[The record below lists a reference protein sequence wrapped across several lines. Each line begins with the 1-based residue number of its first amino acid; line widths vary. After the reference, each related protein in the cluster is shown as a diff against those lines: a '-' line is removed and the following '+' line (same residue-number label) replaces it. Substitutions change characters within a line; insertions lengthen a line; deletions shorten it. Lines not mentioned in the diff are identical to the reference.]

1 MARFAI
7 RFNKTAGEPSR
18 GTPDH
23 VWRVFDRQK
32 EYIVKQVRI
41 NVPSWG
47 EKTGDDWSICCDG
60 ELTID
65 RETSTVTINARV
77 S

>member
-1 MARFAI
+1 MAQFAI
-7 RFNKTAGEPSR
+7 RFNKTAGQPGR
-18 GTPDH
+18 GTSDH

-32 EYIVKQVRI
+32 EYIAKQVRI

-47 EKTGDDWSICCDG
+47 EKTGEDWSICCDG

-65 RETSTVTINARV
+65 REMSTVTINARV

>member
-7 RFNKTAGEPSR
+7 RFNKTAGEPGR

-23 VWRVFDRQK
+23 VWRVFDWEK
-32 EYIVKQVRI
+32 EYIAKQVRI

-47 EKTGDDWSICCDG
+47 EKTGEDWSICCEG
-60 ELTID
+60 EITID
-65 RETSTVTINARV
+65 RLTSTITIDVR
-77 S
+77 SP

>member
-7 RFNKTAGEPSR
+7 RFNKTAGEAGR

-32 EYIVKQVRI
+32 EYVVKQVRI

-47 EKTGDDWSICCDG
+47 EKTGEDWSIVCEG
-60 ELTID
+60 LLVID
-65 RETSTVTINARV
+65 RDTSTAIIEGDAP
-77 S
+77 